1 MQAVID
7 EDSDPTEIPV
17 QTQLHIKPYAQED
30 RTRIVSALLGAA
42 KKHGVTTDE
51 ILPSSRMVAVVS
63 LQSGKEFTSEPI
75 PGRLWRKIL
84 EIKKQMDGWT
94 DMS

>member
-30 RTRIVSALLGAA
+30 RTRIVSALLG
-42 KKHGVTTDE
+42 G
-51 ILPSSRMVAVVS
+51 L
-63 LQSGKEFTSEPI
+63 
-75 PGRLWRKIL
+75 RKS
-84 EIKKQMDGWT
+84 MA
-94 DMS
+94 